1 MNVRDNLTQDGNHS
15 ECVSLPMEFGSSKT
29 RLDVHPIVG
38 YIIPFR
44 FQTLSN
50 RPVLNPVLSDFDGFR
65 FRLKREDTMSEW
77 EYEYTKETQE
87 NETRTSKNTIGH

>member
-1 MNVRDNLTQDGNHS
+1 MHIIVHQCTIPHKAYKDTLNVRDIPTQDGNHS

-44 FQTLSN
+44 FQTLSH
-50 RPVLNPVLSDFDGFR
+50 RPILNPVLSDFAGFQ
-65 FRLKREDTMSEW
+65 FRPKREDAMSEW
-77 EYEYTKETQE
+77 EYE
-87 NETRTSKNTIGH
+87 